1 MLAGR
6 ALYTLLLNGVVIG
19 AVCSTPAHAAD
30 SAALGVVRLA
40 PQQER
45 AAPPPPKRPYAINGE
60 SFYYEGTKII
70 IEGLVLPRP
79 DSELAKQRL
88 QRRLDS
94 GEITYA
100 PIGEPNGGVV
110 RARVSIDG
118 QALNN

>member
-6 ALYTLLLNGVVIG
+6 AICTLWLNGVVIG
-19 AVCSTPAHAAD
+19 AVCSMPAHAAD
-30 SAALGVVRLA
+30 GTALGVVRLA